1 MTKNP
6 YQILR
11 KPVITEKSMDAK
23 ELARTLCFKV
33 DPRATKQEIKEAVQ
47 VAFKVKVESVRTA
60 TYLGKERRRGRTS
73 GRRPDWKKAFVKVK
87 AGEKMPEYVESA

>member
-6 YQILR
+6 YQILQ

-33 DPRATKQEIKEAVQ
+33 DPRATKREIQEAVQ
-47 VAFKVKVESVRTA
+47 VVFKVKVESVRTA
-60 TYLGKERRRGRTS
+60 TYHGKVRRRGRTS

-87 AGEKMPEYVESA
+87 AGEKMPEYAENA